1 MMTRKLLTEKYK
13 FITQQNIIDK
23 NAIGPLLTFSKDSV
37 LLSKIDSLSRDTVEK
52 LERSGIYD
60 NIQLEEA
67 REQVIHHLGIM
78 ENDIDCI
85 LDGVMKIQLKNSDL
99 PILSLDLP
107 DNYALMAIASDN
119 ENNSLVLFWKHFL
132 FSWSNPINQGWAVV
146 KNIFDNIYNKQDRPE
161 LITSIASIKDL
172 PHWLME
178 ASDLSIYL
186 TGLNPLEEIDK
197 QAKRFGYIADDNI
210 FTSEKKAENTVLQL
224 AYLVE
229 LGRYMSEKYNNLF
242 S

>member
-1 MMTRKLLTEKYK
+1 MMTRKLLAEKYK

-23 NAIGPLLTFSKDSV
+23 NAIRPMITFSKDSV
-37 LLSKIDSLSRDTVEK
+37 LLSKISTLSRDTVEK

-67 REQVIHHLGIM
+67 REQVIQHLGIL
-78 ENDIDCI
+78 ENDIDSI
-85 LDGVMKIQLKNSDL
+85 LDGVKRIQLKNSDL
-99 PILSLDLP
+99 PVLSLDLP

-119 ENNSLVLFWKHFL
+119 ENNCLVILWKHFL

-161 LITSIASIKDL
+161 LITSISSIKDL
-172 PHWLME
+172 PHWLMG

-186 TGLNPLEEIDK
+186 TGLSPLEEIDK
-197 QAKRFGYIADDNI
+197 QAKRFGYLSEDNV
-210 FTSEKKAENTVLQL
+210 FSAEKRAETTVLQL
-224 AYLVE
+224 AFLIE
-229 LGRYMSEKYNNLF
+229 LSRYMSEKYNNLF